1 LKGNPK
7 SATVEATMGRA
18 LMLMGPRELSFHEL
32 PARALNPGEVR
43 LRSRISAISHG
54 TELSLYRGTSAF
66 VDHVFD
72 HELRSLVPAAGDR
85 SPYPAP
91 LGYGLVGT
99 VAEVGAGVAGLRQ
112 GDTVH
117 AGIPHR
123 DEAIVD
129 LAQAGRGTFPVVRV
143 PPGASLGSALFIS
156 MGTVALQAIHDA
168 QVKLGDNVAV
178 IGLGAIGLLT
188 AQMAR
193 LSGAATVHVVDPVA
207 SRRELALEHGADAAY
222 DPRTADPSTGVAV
235 KRALGG
241 RGVDVAIETSGD
253 DGGLNDAMA
262 CAHLGATVVA
272 AGFYQGGASRLR
284 LGEEWHH
291 NRLTLL
297 SSMSAWGAPH
307 RNAPGWDRR
316 RLVPAVAEL
325 IFSGKLQTAR
335 LPVRSFP
342 FAEAETAYS
351 WLDEHPAETVKVAL
365 SYDGRS
371 QADDHGASSS

>member
-1 LKGNPK
+1 M
-7 SATVEATMGRA
+7 ARA
-18 LMLMGPRELSFHEL
+18 LMLMGPRQLSFQPL
-32 PARALNPGEVR
+32 PERDLQPGEVR
-43 LRSRISAISHG
+43 LRSLVSAISHG
-54 TELSLYRGTSAF
+54 TELALYRGTSAF
-66 VDHVFD
+66 VDHFFD
-72 HELRSLVPAAGDR
+72 RELRSLVPAGDGR
-85 SPYPAP
+85 SPYPAS

-99 VAEVGAGVAGLRQ
+99 VEEVGAGVEGLRP

-129 LAQAGRGTFPVVRV
+129 LAEAARGSFPVVLV

-156 MGTVALQAIHDA
+156 MATVALQAIHDA
-168 QVKLGDNVAV
+168 QVKLADNVAV

-193 LSGAATVHVVDPVA
+193 LSGAATVFVVDPVA
-207 SRRELALEHGADAAY
+207 SRRELALELGADTAI
-222 DPRTADPSTGVAV
+222 DPRSADPSTGVVV
-235 KRALGG
+235 KRSLGG
-241 RGVDVAIETSGD
+241 RGVDVAIETSGND
-253 DGGLNDAMA
+253 AGLNDAMA

-297 SSMSAWGAPH
+297 SSMSSWGAPH

-325 IFSGKLQTAR
+325 IFSGKLETAR
-335 LPVRSFP
+335 LPMRSFP
-342 FAEAETAYS
+342 FADAETAYS
-351 WLDEHPAETVKVAL
+351 WLDAHPADTVKVAL
-365 SYDGRS
+365 TYDG
-371 QADDHGASSS
+371 AA